1 MRKTIKFLLLLL
13 PFFLF
18 ACADKEEF
26 AGELSGHWIQ
36 EEALSDGISV
46 MTEEERQLT
55 ILFEANGIYRMYDP
69 CYKKEHAGTWLIS
82 DGDWLNMSMDKIIG
96 RNSSDGSYRY
106 GQVLVRF
113 TILQLTDEV
122 LELRIKTFFG
132 ERKKTIMFSQM
143 EQDPSVLEPDEAL
156 ALDTENKTTHTY
168 EYRFRRIK

>member
-1 MRKTIKFLLLLL
+1 MRKTINFLLLLL

-26 AGELSGHWIQ
+26 TGELSGHWIQ
-36 EEALSDGISV
+36 VEALSDGVSV

-69 CYKKEHAGTWLIS
+69 CCKKEHAGTWLVS

-122 LELRIKTFFG
+122 LELRIKTFLG

-143 EQDPSVLEPDEAL
+143 EQDSSVLEPDEAL
-156 ALDTENKTTHTY
+156 ALDTANKETHTY